1 MPANKKA
8 KLEIRTEATISV
20 AANSTANFTAVSL
33 EQRKKQAEEPM
44 YLKRL

>member
-8 KLEIRTEATISV
+8 KLEAHTEVTLTVATDS
-20 AANSTANFTAVSL
+20 AAKATTAPL
-33 EQRKKQAEEPM
+33 KQRKKQAEEPM